1 MPDLR
6 PVVAPDQV
14 LALLKQHFSAPIVNL
29 TPLEGGQ
36 IARTFAFR
44 AGEQEYVVRFNK
56 DNMLTSNLPKEAYI
70 ARKLAQLPVPI
81 PPILHVGRLGELH
94 FAISPKM
101 PGLMLEKFTPQEIK
115 QLVPQVLEILGT
127 LHHVDTSDTQGY
139 GVFDYQGQGMASS
152 WHGFLALV
160 GKEEDDRDYFGKWY
174 HLFDDTFLERD
185 LYKDLYHRMRELLKV
200 CPEDR
205 YLLHGSFS
213 LHNVLAQDGK
223 ISAVLDWVDA
233 RYGDF
238 VYDIAVLDF
247 WWPWLGV
254 REAFQEY
261 HQQRQREIPS
271 YAERLL
277 CYECHHALGGLRFFA
292 ASGNEEGYRITRA
305 IILQKLRQKPAHS

>member
-6 PVVAPDQV
+6 PAVAPEQV
-14 LALLKQHFSAPIVNL
+14 LALLNQHFSTPITDL
-29 TPLEGGQ
+29 KRLEGGQ
-36 IARTFAFR
+36 ISRTFAFR
-44 AGEQEYVVRFNK
+44 AGELEYVVRFNK
-56 DNMLTSNLPKEAYI
+56 DNMLTSNLPKEAYV
-70 ARKLAQLPVPI
+70 ARKLAHLPIPI
-81 PPILHVGRLGELH
+81 PPILHVGRLGELY
-94 FAISPKM
+94 FAISRKVS
-101 PGLMLEKFTPQEIK
+101 GQMLETLSPQEVRE
-115 QLVPQVLEILGT
+115 LVPQMLEILGA
-127 LHHVDTSDTQGY
+127 LHQVDTSDTRGY

-174 HLFDDTFLERD
+174 HLFEDTFLERD
-185 LYKDLYHRMRELLKV
+185 LYKDLYQRMHDLLKF

-205 YLLHGSFS
+205 YLLHSGIS
-213 LHNVLAQDGK
+213 LRNMLARDGK

-247 WWPWLGV
+247 WSPWLGV
-254 REAFQEY
+254 RDAFQAY
-261 HQQRQREIPS
+261 HRQRQREIPF

-292 ASGNEEGYRITRA
+292 ASGNEEGYRMTRT
-305 IILQKLRQKPAHS
+305 IILQKLEQSMS